1 MTLASRTPLS
11 AKVQGQVDHEM
22 NARMNALAL
31 PAVFA
36 ELLRIGQELGLT
48 IRREAMQVP
57 ATRLA
62 GGLVRVCG
70 RSVVILDESAPLID
84 RVATLA
90 DILVSFDL
98 RRFHVSAESMA
109 ALGRARIRRRRLV
122 QRARVVRLLRGI
134 RWPSRPLGPELRAPA
149 PDPEDTEA

>member
-1 MTLASRTPLS
+1 MSD
-11 AKVQGQVDHEM
+11 V
-22 NARMNALAL
+22 AL

-62 GGLVRVCG
+62 GGLVRVRG
-70 RSVVILDESAPLID
+70 RSVVILDESAPLVD
-84 RVATLA
+84 RIATLA

-98 RRFHVSAESMA
+98 RRFPLSAESTA
-109 ALGRARIRRRRLV
+109 ALGRARVRRRRLLK
-122 QRARVVRLLRGI
+122 RARVIRLLRGS
-134 RWPSRPLGPELRAPA
+134 RWPSRLLSPHLRALA
-149 PDPEDTEA
+149 CDPKKTEA